1 MIRLFRN
8 RSRRF
13 EYPNRQRVPE
23 FMKKIYIVMII
34 GIIHGLI
41 YVFIIP
47 PWQHYDEPGH
57 FEYAW
62 LTANRLRLPQV
73 GDYDVNMRL
82 AVGQSLIKS
91 NFFGDGILPNLT
103 DPSKPIWIG
112 IPQLIDPPLY
122 YVIEAVPFFILKG
135 APVNVQLYA
144 GRIVSLLFLLLTI
157 FSAYKLTQELSPAD
171 HPLQWM
177 VPVFIAMLPSFV
189 EFMSSLNNFAA
200 AIGIFSLWLF
210 VSVKLIKEFSIKY
223 IVYLLLLTIAGVLTQ
238 NILYPLLLYLPF
250 ALLLSI
256 LPRKVR
262 FIAWI
267 VTGVSAIAVL
277 LIVFS
282 WGDAAYWIRANY
294 QDISSRVH
302 LQGSANSAYALAG
315 MTDSDTA
322 WSLKYPSWNS
332 GFFQLVPAELSDQ
345 LRGKTVTIGAWV
357 WSDQDMIGYG
367 PGLNSLL
374 QFQDSW
380 LGFKQEA
387 LTKNPRF
394 IASVVEIPDTQDR
407 LQIWVRTTSPGNS
420 SAVVYYSG
428 VILVEGVWPIGT
440 APIFNDPNGTTGT
453 WGNKTFTNLARNAQ
467 FQQSWP
473 YLRPQIS
480 RLIFSKIQGM
490 KPFHISSF
498 LSVFLD
504 PPGTTWYTK
513 TAGNFI
519 FDTFWA
525 KFGWGQVP
533 LINNGSWFRPYL
545 FLFIFTLLGIAGSL
559 LTGFRLVK
567 SYKHEYAFLA
577 AVAFLT
583 IVVAILYGV
592 YTMGGALRYRPYIPT
607 ARYIF
612 PAIVAISL
620 FLVAGW
626 HGLLAWLSKI
636 FKFPTRL
643 SSFFFSGFLLA
654 VDLYSILSVIIFFVN
669 R

>member
-1 MIRLFRN
+1 
-8 RSRRF
+8 
-13 EYPNRQRVPE
+13 
-23 FMKKIYIVMII
+23 MKKIYIVMIVA
-34 GIIHGLI
+34 IIHGLI

-91 NFFGDGILPNLT
+91 NFFGDGTLPNLT

-112 IPQLIDPPLY
+112 IPQLSDPPLY

-135 APVNVQLYA
+135 ASVNVQLYV
-144 GRIVSLLFLLLTI
+144 GRIVSLLFLLVTI
-157 FSAYKLTQELSPAD
+157 FSAYKLTQELTPAD

-177 VPVFIAMLPSFV
+177 VPLFIAMLPSFV
-189 EFMSSLNNFAA
+189 EFMSSLNNFVA
-200 AIGIFSLWLF
+200 AIGIFSLWLY

-223 IVYLLLLTIAGVLTQ
+223 IVLLLLITIAGLLTQ
-238 NILYPLLLYLPF
+238 KILYPLLLYLPLV
-250 ALLLSI
+250 LLLSI
-256 LPRKVR
+256 LPRKVK

-267 VTGVSAIAVL
+267 AAGVSSITVL
-277 LIVFS
+277 LILFS

-302 LQGSANSAYALAG
+302 LQGSSNSAYALAG
-315 MTDSDTA
+315 ITDPDTA

-332 GFFQLVPAELSDQ
+332 GFFQLVPSELSDQ

-374 QFQDSW
+374 QFQDNW

-394 IASVVEIPDTQDR
+394 IASVVQIPDEQDR
-407 LQIWVRTTSPGNS
+407 LQIWVRTTSPDS
-420 SAVVYYSG
+420 PLATVYYSG
-428 VILVEGVWPIGT
+428 LVLVEGVWPIGSI
-440 APIFNDPNGTTGT
+440 PIFTNSNGTTGT
-453 WGNKTFTNLARNAQ
+453 WGNASFTNLARNAQ

-480 RLIFSKIQGM
+480 RLIFSKIQDL
-490 KPFHISSF
+490 KPFHISSI

-504 PPGTTWYTK
+504 PPGTAWYTK
-513 TAGNFI
+513 AAANFI
-519 FDTFWA
+519 FNTFWA

-545 FLFIFTLLGIAGSL
+545 FLFIFTILGIVGSL

-567 SYKHEYAFLA
+567 PHKYEYVFLA
-577 AVAFLT
+577 AVAILT
-583 IVVAILYGV
+583 IVVAVLYGV

-612 PAIVAISL
+612 PAIVIISL
-620 FLVAGW
+620 FLVTGW
-626 HGLLAWLSKI
+626 QGLLAWVTKLL
-636 FKFPTRL
+636 KFPARINA
-643 SSFFFSGFLLA
+643 FVFSGFLLA
-654 VDLYSILSVIIFFVN
+654 LDLYSIFSVIIFFKN
-669 R
+669 Q